1 MADVITRFRVD
12 STEYESKVKRASQG
26 ILQFGKSLQDTGKSF
41 TTADK
46 NAVNFARDL
55 GKMDTASNTAK
66 GKVNELSTAFLN
78 LSTQYRRMTDEE
90 KRSPFGRALAQSIE
104 QLKQRTLEAKRELAS
119 MNNEIGGSSL
129 TGGGSFGNIL
139 DTFGSKLGISGNLT
153 EMLTSKTAM
162 LTAGIGASVAIVGK
176 ATEAWVSY
184 NTQLAK
190 QDQITSVTTGLKG
203 ADSNRMTDAA
213 RALVDTYDVDFRSVI
228 DAANTLMTQFGQT
241 GEQATQLIREGLQGM
256 IQGDGPKLLNMIQQ
270 YAPAFR
276 DAGVSASQLVAV
288 IHNSEG
294 GIFTDQNMNAIVMGI
309 KNIRLMTKSTSEA
322 LAKLGIDG
330 ETMSKQL
337 SDGTLTIF
345 DALKQVA
352 TAIQGVDSNSQA
364 AGEVMQQVF
373 GRQGAM
379 AGTKLGEA
387 IATLNT
393 NLEETRRQTGELGNA
408 YDELYQANEKLN
420 KAIRDCF
427 EYDGWDQMAMGIR
440 ANLITALS
448 SVVDWLARIKDGFS
462 EVGRARNQ
470 YKYALGGD
478 DTVKSQVDTLKNA
491 NLKFYT
497 YNDQVS
503 QYNQRI
509 DALKAQIANVGKP
522 VGGGSGSSQSID
534 YLNSQLAAVTRQRDE
549 YRRQAAEVLRPKAAT
564 TPPSTTAPTYTPRS
578 TRSGGGKATP
588 SVTPAK
594 VEEIIPE
601 GSVKA
606 LQKEMSELRQQQELV
621 TDPEAWASYQKQI
634 DEVTERI
641 NELKGNVKIS
651 PELEE
656 LLAPIEN
663 KIEDLRTPFEKLQ
676 DSIRI
681 EIAEKNIAVDQ
692 NALHSLMKVSI
703 ENSLQGLNLDF
714 TSIQQQLA
722 EGMDIPEEK
731 WNELE
736 TEINEKLSKLG
747 IDPINIDVETGDI
760 VKDAKEM
767 GNAWQSAAGAVSSVG
782 SVLQQI
788 EDPAAKIMGIIAEAI
803 ANIALAF
810 SKASVESA
818 SGGVWSWI
826 AATASGLTTMVST
839 IAAIKS
845 ATSGN
850 FAEGGMVKGTRFSG
864 DNEIYALNAG
874 EIILDRSRQ
883 ANLASQLQGGGINN
897 LSLSASVNA
906 EQIRFVLNNRGRRT
920 GRGEYVQAKFK

>member
-26 ILQFGKSLQDTGKSF
+26 ILQFGKSLQETGKSF

-66 GKVNELSTAFLN
+66 GKVNELSTAFIN

-104 QLKQRTLEAKRELAS
+104 QLKQRTLEAKRELTS

-129 TGGGSFGNIL
+129 TGGSFGNIL

-330 ETMSKQL
+330 EKMSKQL

-427 EYDGWDQMAMGIR
+427 EYDGWDQMAAGIR

-448 SVVDWLARIKDGFS
+448 SVVDWLARIKNGFT
-462 EVGRARNQ
+462 EAGRARNA
-470 YKYALGGD
+470 YNSMGGD
-478 DTVKSQVDTLKNA
+478 GQVNSQIDTLKNT

-509 DALKAQIANVGKP
+509 NALKAQIANGGKP

-549 YRRQAAEVLRPKAAT
+549 YRRQAAEVLRPRAAT
-564 TPPSTTAPTYTPRS
+564 TPPSTTTPTYTPRS
-578 TRSGGGKATP
+578 TRSGGGKVTP

-594 VEEIIPE
+594 AEEIIPE

-634 DEVTERI
+634 DEVADRI

-651 PELEE
+651 PELEDQ
-656 LLAPIEN
+656 N

-703 ENSLQGLNLDF
+703 ENSLQGLDLDF
-714 TSIQQQLA
+714 TNIQQQLA

-747 IDPINIDVETGDI
+747 IDPINLDVDTGDI

-845 ATSGN
+845 ATSGSY
-850 FAEGGMVKGTRFSG
+850 AEGGVVAGTRFSG

-874 EIILDRSRQ
+874 EVILNRSQQ
-883 ANLASQLQGGGINN
+883 ANLASQLQGGGIDN
-897 LSLSASVNA
+897 LNLSASVNA

-920 GRGEYVQAKFK
+920 GRGEYVQANFK